1 MREIFHL
8 GPNEGDLPTGQCV
21 LGTIGFRL
29 SIAPCEGVKKYP
41 AALGFS
47 SAAPVTQ
54 TNGICKIIVQTKS
67 PTKLTALWREHNFG
81 VAGQTV

>member
-29 SIAPCEGVKKYP
+29 IKVSSCASTFKMAVRGSQVLRPSRKK
-41 AALGFS
+41 L
-47 SAAPVTQ
+47 
-54 TNGICKIIVQTKS
+54 N
-67 PTKLTALWREHNFG
+67 L
-81 VAGQTV
+81 

>member
-29 SIAPCEGVKKYP
+29 STRRQIKV
-41 AALGFS
+41 S
-47 SAAPVTQ
+47 SRASAFKMAVRGSQVLRPSRK
-54 TNGICKIIVQTKS
+54 N
-67 PTKLTALWREHNFG
+67 
-81 VAGQTV
+81 

>member
-29 SIAPCEGVKKYP
+29 STAPCGVDEAPP
-41 AALGFS
+41 AMDTPHRLRF
-47 SAAPVTQ
+47 
-54 TNGICKIIVQTKS
+54 
-67 PTKLTALWREHNFG
+67 R
-81 VAGQTV
+81 